1 MQSTTHKVA
10 LLWAGDPATRHTI
23 KLEETR
29 LSGVVD
35 ALRQVGIAAEPA
47 VYADEVIDEVRDQL
61 LRVDGVLVWVDPI
74 VRGRDRSILD
84 ALLRHVADKR
94 VFVSAHPDTI
104 LKMGTK
110 DVLFRTRQM
119 SWGSDTRLYATL
131 RSLRDELPRCLA
143 EGKARVLKQY
153 RGSGGNG
160 VWRVERI
167 SDTRV
172 RTRHALRGSVEEDM
186 SLDDFLA
193 RCESYFASGGKMI
206 DQPYQERL
214 PEGMV
219 RCYLV
224 RDRVAGFGEQLINA
238 LFPAPAGAAPSEAP
252 QPGPRLYYPPTRSDF
267 QLLKKKMETEW
278 VPELCR
284 ELAVDV
290 ESLPVIWDAD
300 FLYGPRTAAGQDTYV
315 LCEINVSSVYP
326 FPDHALSPLAQETLA
341 RLEARRH

>member
-1 MQSTTHKVA
+1 MQSTIHKVA

-29 LSGVVD
+29 LSGVVE
-35 ALRQVGIAAEPA
+35 ALREVGIAAEPA
-47 VYADEVIDEVRDQL
+47 VYADEVVDEVRDQL

-84 ALLRHVADKR
+84 ALLRHVADKG

-119 SWGSDTRLYATL
+119 SWGSDTRLYATR

-193 RCESYFASGGKMI
+193 RCESYFASGGMMI

-290 ESLPVIWDAD
+290 QSLPVIWDAD
-300 FLYGPRTAAGQDTYV
+300 FLYGPRTAVG
-315 LCEINVSSVYP
+315 
-326 FPDHALSPLAQETLA
+326 
-341 RLEARRH
+341 

>member
-1 MQSTTHKVA
+1 MQSTTQRVA
-10 LLWAGDPATRHTI
+10 LLWAGDPGTRHTI

-29 LSGVVD
+29 LSGVAE

-47 VYADEVIDEVRDQL
+47 VYADEVVDEVRDQL
-61 LRVDGVLVWVDPI
+61 SRVDGVLVWVDPI
-74 VRGRDRSILD
+74 ARGRDRSILD
-84 ALLRHVADKR
+84 ALLRHVAEER

-119 SWGSDTRLYATL
+119 SWGSDTRLYATR

-160 VWRVERI
+160 VWRVERL

-172 RTRHALRGSVEEDM
+172 RTRHALRGSLEEDM

-193 RCESYFASGGKMI
+193 RCESYFASGGMMI

-238 LFPAPAGAAPSEAP
+238 LCPAPAGAAPSEAP

-267 QLLKKKMETEW
+267 QLLRKKMETEW

-290 ESLPVIWDAD
+290 QSLPVIWDAD

-326 FPDHALSPLAQETLA
+326 FPDDALGPLARETLA
-341 RLEARRH
+341 RLEARQD